1 MAQIVVNPEAGR
13 GIQKN
18 EPRRNF
24 TGDRL
29 WIHRIEYETNPG
41 DFFKSMRRKANIM
54 ASTFEE
60 AGQILHNSM
69 KGADY
74 NIISSSDSELEVHA
88 ISSALKKQIW
98 KQWNHEYDPDSRKL
112 RGK

>member
-1 MAQIVVNPEAGR
+1 MSQIVVKSDPD
-13 GIQKN
+13 QVVKKN

-24 TGDRL
+24 DGRRL
-29 WIHRIEYETNPG
+29 WVHKVEYETNPG
-41 DFFKSMRRKANIM
+41 DYFKSQRRKANIM

-60 AGQILHNSM
+60 ARHILHHSM

-88 ISSALKKQIW
+88 ISPDLMKQIW
-98 KQWNHEYDPDSRKL
+98 KQWNHKYDPDSKQL
-112 RGK
+112 RG